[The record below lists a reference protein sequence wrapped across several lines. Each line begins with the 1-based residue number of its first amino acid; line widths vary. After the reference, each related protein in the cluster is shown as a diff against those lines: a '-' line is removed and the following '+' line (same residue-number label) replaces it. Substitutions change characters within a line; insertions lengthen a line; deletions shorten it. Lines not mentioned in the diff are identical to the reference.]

1 MKCYIGIDLGGT
13 NIAGALVRED
23 GEILKKNSVRTLADR
38 GPEAVSGSIAEL
50 ILSLAEGR
58 EISGVG
64 VGCPGSVDDEAG
76 DVVFAC
82 NLNWVHYD
90 LRKVLREKTGFCVR
104 LVNDANA
111 ATLAE
116 ALAGTAKG
124 AESAV
129 IVTLGTGV
137 GSGVVLGGKLLTGYT
152 GAASELGHSVIVAN
166 GEPCACGR
174 RGCFEQYASA
184 TALTRMTKKA
194 MAAHPESKLHAIAA
208 EQGKVSGRTAFLAK
222 KAGDPV
228 GAEVVRE
235 YIGYLALG
243 LGNIINAFFPE
254 IIALSGGIAKEG
266 EYLLEPLRKE
276 VEKQEYA
283 FSYSKKHTRI
293 ECCSLGND
301 AGVIGA
307 ALFSKE

>member
-1 MKCYIGIDLGGT
+1 MKYYIGIDLGGT
-13 NIAGALVRED
+13 NIAGALVQED
-23 GEILKKNSVRTLADR
+23 GIILKKSSVRTLAAR
-38 GPEAVSGSIAEL
+38 GPELVSQSLADL
-50 ILSLAEGR
+50 ILSLSEGK

-64 VGCPGSVDDEAG
+64 IGCPGSVDDEAG
-76 DVVFAC
+76 EVVFAC
-82 NLNWVHYD
+82 NLNWIHYD
-90 LRKVLREKTGFCVR
+90 LRKVLREKTGYSVR

-111 ATLAE
+111 AALAE
-116 ALAGTAKG
+116 ALVGAAKG

-129 IVTLGTGV
+129 IVTLGTGI
-137 GSGVVLGGKLLTGYT
+137 GSGVVLQGKLLTGYT

-174 RGCFEQYASA
+174 RGCFERYASA
-184 TALTRMTKKA
+184 TALTRITEKA
-194 MAAHPESKLHAIAA
+194 MASHPESMLHAIAA
-208 EQGKVSGRTAFLAK
+208 EKGKVNGRTAFLAK
-222 KAGDPV
+222 KAGDPI
-228 GAEVVRE
+228 GDAVVRE

-243 LGNIINAFFPE
+243 LANIINTFFPE
-254 IIALSGGIAKEG
+254 IIALSGGISNEG
-266 EYLLEPLRKE
+266 EYLLKPLREE

-293 ECCSLGND
+293 ERCSLGND